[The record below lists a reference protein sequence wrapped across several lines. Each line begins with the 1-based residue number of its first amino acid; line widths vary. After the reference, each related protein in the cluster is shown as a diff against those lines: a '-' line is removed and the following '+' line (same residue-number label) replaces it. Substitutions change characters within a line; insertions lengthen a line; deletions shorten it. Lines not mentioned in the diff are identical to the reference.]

1 MCNRAH
7 NTHLII
13 YNFTIQAEHAEFQ
26 KASKLARGYQ
36 SGYAIPQSTI
46 VRVSFGVPESELK
59 ELIN

>member
-1 MCNRAH
+1 M
-7 NTHLII
+7 II

-26 KASKLARGYQ
+26 KASKLARVYQ